1 MKIIRKSSNY
11 LSIPSLF
18 FVIGVHVQY
27 ADGCRSKISRLG
39 FDLSKFDLKQTLN
52 RGRNF
57 ITKGKLIQFFIN
69 SRKKLLQLKQ
79 YSYFGEYLIR
89 LHICF
94 IF

>member
-57 ITKGKLIQFFIN
+57 ITKGKLNQFIL
-69 SRKKLLQLKQ
+69 SIHGK
-79 YSYFGEYLIR
+79 SYFNSN
-89 LHICF
+89 
-94 IF
+94 IFSLR